1 MELILVRHARPE
13 TVHGSTGA
21 DPELTGDGHRQAARL
36 AGFLGG
42 VADLLPDRVISSPM
56 RRAEQTARPLAY
68 VAGVEPEIDDR
79 LTEFDHGAS
88 SYVPVEAITADKAT
102 LWAALE
108 TGVWGGH
115 RFDPNAFERRVL
127 RAFDDVI
134 DASPG
139 RRVAVVCHG
148 GVINTFLS
156 HLLGRRRSM
165 FVQLDY
171 TSFSRVLAS
180 TGGVRQL
187 CSVNE
192 TPHLVVPA
200 DPLSRVRPA

>member
-1 MELILVRHARPE
+1 MELILVRHGRPE
-13 TVHGSTGA
+13 TVHGSAGA
-21 DPELTGDGHRQAARL
+21 DPDLTDDGHRQAALL
-36 AGFLGG
+36 AGFLAG
-42 VADLLPDRVISSPM
+42 VDPAPDRVISSPM
-56 RRAEQTARPLAY
+56 RRAEQTARPLAEC
-68 VAGVEPEIDDR
+68 AGVELEVDAR
-79 LTEFDHGAS
+79 LTEFDHGAT
-88 SYVPVEAITADKAT
+88 SYVPVEVSTADKAA

-115 RFDPNAFERRVL
+115 RFDPDAFERRVL
-127 RAFDDVI
+127 HAFDDVI

-187 CSVNE
+187 QSINE

-200 DPLSRVRPA
+200 VRPA